1 MKSTPTNHRPAGLAF
16 GAFTLIELL
25 VVIAIIVILAALLLP
40 ALSGA
45 KAKAHHVVCLNNL
58 KQLTLAWLTYID
70 DHDGVLP
77 PNQADS
83 VSSSPGS
90 WVVGSAK
97 YDTNELNIQAG
108 VLFPYA
114 QNAAIYKCPTDKSTL
129 PLTPWSPGGPRVR
142 TYSLSCYLGD
152 DGYRDSLKQFSQ
164 IQSPGPESIFVF
176 IDENEESIDNG
187 SFGQTRSP
195 DNRWVNLPSDRHGR
209 MGTLSFADGHV
220 IKIRWKHRKRF
231 QYYGQEAE
239 NRTPWAGDLA
249 DLRTMQEF
257 VPPPP

>member
-1 MKSTPTNHRPAGLAF
+1 MKLAPTNHRSARLAF

-70 DHDGVLP
+70 DHDGLLP

-83 VSSSPGS
+83 VHSSPGS
-90 WVVGSAK
+90 WVVGSAPH
-97 YDTNELNIQAG
+97 DANTMNIEAG
-108 VLFPYA
+108 VIFPYA
-114 QNAAIYKCPTDKSTL
+114 QSAAIYRCPADKSKV
-129 PLTPWSPGGPRVR
+129 SNNPGLLRFR
-142 TYSLSCYLGD
+142 TYSLCHYLGD
-152 DGYRDSLKQFSQ
+152 DGYNNSFKQFSQ
-164 IQSPGPESIFVF
+164 IQSPGPESVFVF
-176 IDENEESIDNG
+176 IDENEDSIDNG
-187 SFGQTRSP
+187 GFGQTRSP

-220 IKIRWKHRKRF
+220 LKIRWKHRKRF
-231 QYYGQEAE
+231 RYYGQEAE
-239 NRTPWAGDLA
+239 NREHWAGDLA
-249 DLRTMQEF
+249 DLRTLQEL